1 MKKFFLFVCAAVVV
15 SVFLTGFVENK
26 AKYMAIDLS
35 SGEVTYMD
43 TEPQEGWS
51 DAYKTAK
58 LVLRRIEAGTFIM
71 GSLTNELGRFNNENS
86 HEVTIDK
93 PFYIGVFEITQKQYQ
108 LIAGRNPSEFVGDMK
123 PVQNVSFLDIR
134 GREKGAAWPANDDV
148 DDYSFLGKL
157 RAKFKMNFDLPTEE
171 QWEYACRAGT
181 ATALNNGTN
190 LASID
195 TDSNLDILGLY
206 AGNGGLDLW
215 KSKGPTVVGSY
226 RPNSW
231 GLYDMHGNVWEW
243 CLAGNTEIRVFRG
256 GCWRSRAGNCR
267 SARRDGNCSGNAS
280 ALYGFRVVLE
290 EQ

>member
-1 MKKFFLFVCAAVVV
+1 MKKFFLFVCAAVFV

-58 LVLRRIEAGTFIM
+58 LVLRRIVAGTFIM
-71 GSLTNELGRFNNENS
+71 GSPTNELGRFNNENS
-86 HEVTIDK
+86 HEVTINR

-108 LIAGRNPSEFVGDMK
+108 LITGCDPSEFVGDMK

-134 GREKGAAWPANDDV
+134 GSEKGAAWPSNEDV
-148 DDYSFLGKL
+148 DDHSFLGKL
-157 RAKFKMNFDLPTEE
+157 RARSKMNFDLPTEA

-181 ATALNNGTN
+181 ATALNNGTD

-195 TDSNLDILGLY
+195 KDGNLDTLGLY
-206 AGNGGLDLW
+206 AGNGGLEIW
-215 KSKGPTVVGSY
+215 KSKGPTTVGSY
-226 RPNSW
+226 QPNAW

-243 CLAGNTEIRVFRG
+243 CLSGKPGIRVFRG

-267 SARRDGNCSGNAS
+267 AARRDGNCQGNAS
-280 ALYGFRVVLE
+280 ALYGFRVVL
-290 EQ
+290 

>member
-1 MKKFFLFVCAAVVV
+1 MKKFFLFACAAVFA

-26 AKYMAIDLS
+26 TKYMAIDLS

-58 LVLRRIEAGTFIM
+58 LVLRRIEAGTFVM
-71 GSLTNELGRFNNENS
+71 GSPTNELGRFNNENS

-108 LIAGRNPSEFVGDMK
+108 IIAGRDPSEFVGDTK

-157 RAKFKMNFDLPTEE
+157 RAKLKMNFDLPTEE

-181 ATALNNGTN
+181 VTALNNGTN

-215 KSKGPTVVGSY
+215 KSKGPTAVGSY
-226 RPNSW
+226 CPNSW

-243 CLAGNTEIRVFRG
+243 CLAGNTGIRVFRG

-280 ALYGFRVVLE
+280 ALYGFRVVLK
-290 EQ
+290 